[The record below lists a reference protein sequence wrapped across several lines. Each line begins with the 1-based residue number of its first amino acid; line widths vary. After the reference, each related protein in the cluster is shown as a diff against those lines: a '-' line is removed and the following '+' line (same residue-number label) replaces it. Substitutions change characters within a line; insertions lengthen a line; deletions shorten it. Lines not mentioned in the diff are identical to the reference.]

1 MGLPALNELPP
12 MQAAFVQH
20 LLKGESR
27 SRAAE
32 LAGYTDYVQSGTK
45 LLNSPAVIAAMHA
58 GIQTQ
63 IQADAAVNLKVLHD
77 IRDDK
82 NAPARVRADIGVKLL
97 GLAGH
102 IQPRGKNDGPQ
113 KAISEMSQAELLSYI
128 DENQAAID
136 KAEAELMAKAKDVSP
151 GAGVT
156 ADVPKQGAQ
165 DAKGLDYLD

>member
-1 MGLPALNELPP
+1 
-12 MQAAFVQH
+12 
-20 LLKGESR
+20 
-27 SRAAE
+27 
-32 LAGYTDYVQSGTK
+32 
-45 LLNSPAVIAAMHA
+45 MHA